1 VDARVAMAT
10 QARNRQ
16 DSDIVPVLRC
26 NKKMFLWD
34 DLAFFGERICTD
46 FVSNIAYERYNVDA
60 YAWVYTVRRH
70 KISST

>member
-1 VDARVAMAT
+1 
-10 QARNRQ
+10 
-16 DSDIVPVLRC
+16 
-26 NKKMFLWD
+26 MFLWD